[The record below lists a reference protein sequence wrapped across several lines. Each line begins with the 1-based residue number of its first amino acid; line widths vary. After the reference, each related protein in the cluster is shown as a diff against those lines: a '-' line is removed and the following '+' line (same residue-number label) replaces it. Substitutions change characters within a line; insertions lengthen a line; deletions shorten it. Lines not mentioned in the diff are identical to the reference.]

1 MHSQGGYSSI
11 LHSTA
16 TTSDQETLATHNS
29 LPVATAQSEFLPG
42 QGQDKAGHP
51 ARALG
56 TSTENSNHRTQ
67 VVKGEHWLEERG
79 AEKVF
84 CIWKGWTSRK
94 LSRQENS
101 PLLFHMPPPLTLTV
115 DGRGCEIYM
124 QLLKVIMMLA
134 VILKWWEKHRFGDKE
149 SLGPGQSLTLS

>member
-1 MHSQGGYSSI
+1 MKYWFPGLTDSEYLSSSPHSKDRHSLKFSGGQRILHTALYIFNSRNALTGYSSI

-16 TTSDQETLATHNS
+16 TTSDQESLAIHNS

-67 VVKGEHWLEERG
+67 VVKENIGLKREVQRKSSVFGKAGG
-79 AEKVF
+79 AESF
-84 CIWKGWTSRK
+84 R
-94 LSRQENS
+94 
-101 PLLFHMPPPLTLTV
+101 
-115 DGRGCEIYM
+115 
-124 QLLKVIMMLA
+124 
-134 VILKWWEKHRFGDKE
+134 DKRTALC
-149 SLGPGQSLTLS
+149 SSTCPHL